1 MKSAGQADLKTFRVD
16 CQTYHTK
23 LTKKFESREVW
34 EKPDPREV
42 YAYIPGSVVNVLVK
56 EGDRVPAGAGLL
68 TFEAMKMMCTLTMP
82 YDGVVTKIHVKAGD
96 RIRKSKVLVEI
107 AELGIPEFAE
117 SLGRDAA
124 SASRCLPAV
133 GQARSVGELLAS

>member
-1 MKSAGQADLKTFRVD
+1 MKPVAHADLKTFRVD

-23 LTKKFESREVW
+23 LTKKFENREVW

-42 YAYIPGSVVNVLVK
+42 YAYIPGSVVSVLVK
-56 EGDRVPAGAGLL
+56 EGDNVSAGAGLL

-96 RIRKSKVLVEI
+96 RIRKSRVLVEI
-107 AELGIPEFAE
+107 TGAGGAALVE
-117 SLGRDAA
+117 SSGGPTPVS
-124 SASRCLPAV
+124 SALPPGV
-133 GQARSVGELLAS
+133 GMQPPIGELLAS